1 MITLLSYYGSICIDF
16 TIQPCSVGAFL
27 LGNPLDY
34 GGTCQLSAVD
44 TDISFF
50 LRTEV
55 RFFLGSGVSRSR
67 GESRLVEV

>member
-1 MITLLSYYGSICIDF
+1 MNVFAEISPEKCGKHNHARG
-16 TIQPCSVGAFL
+16 GAFL

-44 TDISFF
+44 TAISSFP
-50 LRTEV
+50 RTEL
-55 RFFLGSGVSRSR
+55 RFFLGSNVSRSR